1 MFTLHG
7 CRRRRVW
14 EESLLQDNIW
24 RAHRAALL
32 LALHPSPHCD
42 AMLSEKKSACLS
54 KGRYAWSSHSRKD
67 PESQRKDARL
77 IPKNRMFIGHTRCR
91 QGREGYS
98 SEQLKS
104 GEATP
109 RNRRRCL
116 SSRSRCRSARNV
128 ENRCM
133 PQRRS
138 WPGVTSGI
146 LGASSAPCATRSQ
159 KMLCRERERREKG
172 ERNIYNLCHFV
183 SPHILSNFLF
193 NKYSTDGER

>member
-1 MFTLHG
+1 
-7 CRRRRVW
+7 
-14 EESLLQDNIW
+14 
-24 RAHRAALL
+24 
-32 LALHPSPHCD
+32 
-42 AMLSEKKSACLS
+42 
-54 KGRYAWSSHSRKD
+54 
-67 PESQRKDARL
+67 
-77 IPKNRMFIGHTRCR
+77 MFIGHTRCR

-159 KMLCRERERREKG
+159 IMSCRERERREMG

-183 SPHILSNFLF
+183 SPHILSHFLL
-193 NKYSTDGER
+193 NKHSTDITQQKDCSKLYFLLTGTLLIQFF